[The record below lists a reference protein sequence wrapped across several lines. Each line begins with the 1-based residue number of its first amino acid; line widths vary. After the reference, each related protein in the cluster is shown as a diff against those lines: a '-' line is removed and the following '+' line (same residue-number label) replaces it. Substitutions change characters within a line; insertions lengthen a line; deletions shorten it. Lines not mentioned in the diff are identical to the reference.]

1 MRRILTRLAVA
12 LLVLIGALVLIVWGV
27 GTFDPDLHG
36 LFGWLTLLS
45 IPTLLLALAWAVAP
59 RKRAVGGSIISF
71 LQRRR

>member
-1 MRRILTRLAVA
+1 MSRILTRLAVA
-12 LLVLIGALVLIVWGV
+12 TFGLIGALVLIVWGV

>member
-1 MRRILTRLAVA
+1 MSRILTRLAVA
-12 LLVLIGALVLIVWGV
+12 LLALIGALVLIVWGV

-59 RKRAVGGSIISF
+59 RERAVGGSIISF

>member
-1 MRRILTRLAVA
+1 MISRILTRLAVA

-45 IPTLLLALAWAVAP
+45 IPTLLLALAWVFAP
-59 RKRAVGGSIISF
+59 KGRP
-71 LQRRR
+71 